1 MVLILSLVFTF
12 IFGVIFGTGLLDRDE
27 RPLCA
32 LSAGALYLLCL
43 VLL

>member
-1 MVLILSLVFTF
+1 MALILSLVFTF
-12 IFGVIFGTGLLDRDE
+12 IFGVIFGSSMVDRDD
-27 RPLCA
+27 RTTFA